1 MHSSK
6 RSLLDTDRRRLAAD
20 ERATVAAIRLLDH
33 LRAFAAEAHDRLVS
47 IQPFIDGNG
56 RTARLLMNLA
66 LLQHSYVITIIP
78 PILRSDHLVALKKA
92 QTGES
97 DDFPFINFISNMVCE
112 SQKDYLRLLRGLREG

>member
-47 IQPFIDGNG
+47 IQPFIGGNG
-56 RTARLLMNLA
+56 RTTRLLMNC
-66 LLQHSYVITIIP
+66 LLMAHGFPPAIIRP
-78 PILRSDHLVALKKA
+78 RDRTA
-92 QTGES
+92 
-97 DDFPFINFISNMVCE
+97 
-112 SQKDYLRLLRGLREG
+112 YRGA